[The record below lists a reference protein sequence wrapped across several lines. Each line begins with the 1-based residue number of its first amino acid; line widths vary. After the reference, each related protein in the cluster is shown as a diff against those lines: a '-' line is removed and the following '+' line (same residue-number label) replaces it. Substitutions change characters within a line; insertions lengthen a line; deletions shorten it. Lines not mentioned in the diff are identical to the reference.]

1 MTRFAQRRTRSHGRR
16 AAAVLS
22 IFFAVG
28 LGSGALS
35 SAFAQSA
42 EGSGEAAAAGA
53 ALGLYSGAALGT
65 LSSIIPCNQT
75 LAGINCVRTVA
86 TLGAGIGTMS
96 GLALGLDD
104 ADAVWSAYGRAGI
117 GLAAGAVFVLALK
130 PFVDKWSWGDVGAGA
145 VIGSSIAAGGS
156 GAWIGLVVGTGVG
169 VALWQAIPAYD
180 LPNAVGLGL
189 IGMAVGGF
197 TSWIVRAVESG
208 GEPASDLPVLQFN
221 LGVPW

>member
-1 MTRFAQRRTRSHGRR
+1 MTRFAQRKTRSRGRR
-16 AAAVLS
+16 AAVVLLV
-22 IFFAVG
+22 FFTAG

-35 SAFAQSA
+35 SASAQST
-42 EGSGEAAAAGA
+42 EGSGEAAVAGA
-53 ALGLYSGAALGT
+53 ALGLYSGTALGT

-75 LAGINCVRTVA
+75 LAGIRCVRTVA

-104 ADAVWSAYGRAGI
+104 ADAVWRAYGRAGI
-117 GLAAGAVFVLALK
+117 GLAAGSVFVLALK

-145 VIGSSIAAGGS
+145 VVGSSIAAGGS
-156 GAWIGLVVGTGVG
+156 GAWVGLLVGTGVG
-169 VALWQAIPAYD
+169 MALWQAVPSFD

-197 TSWIVRAVESG
+197 TSWVVRAVESG
-208 GEPASDLPVLQFN
+208 GEPDSDLPVLQFD